1 MLAPSDEKLEELLFE
16 SFLIHLPNNP
26 FPLNFQ
32 DIAQAQMQDQLL
44 QQLKHANPNVYQMKE
59 FANSHLLCF
68 RHTLPNVA
76 ELIAAGRDP
85 YEWKICIPSA
95 SRTPIIRWYHFILNH
110 PGAQRLYKTIATNF
124 HFPGLCKAVDDFT
137 KTCDSCQR
145 NKLPGRGHGK
155 LPMKEAKVIPFDEVA
170 VDLIGP
176 WQIDMNG
183 QTIEFQALTSIDTA
197 TGMAELTRI
206 NNRTSSHVSLKFENE
221 YLSRYPRPLRCIH
234 DNGPEFLGPEFQ
246 LCLHVNGIKDVP
258 TTVKNPQAN
267 AICERIHQVVGNN
280 IRTLI
285 HATPPENVQEANDIV
300 DTCLASAA
308 YASRATIHHTLQ
320 TTPGSLVFHRDMVLP
335 IQTFSDWNLLQQR
348 KQRLIDDN
356 ARRENL
362 RRFRHDYEI
371 GDEVLIFQDIK
382 PKGKLLPR
390 AVGPYEI
397 VQVHANGTVT
407 IQRGPFQERLNIRRC
422 KPYHREGGE

>member
-1 MLAPSDEKLEELLFE
+1 
-16 SFLIHLPNNP
+16 
-26 FPLNFQ
+26 
-32 DIAQAQMQDQLL
+32 
-44 QQLKHANPNVYQMKE
+44 
-59 FANSHLLCF
+59 
-68 RHTLPNVA
+68 
-76 ELIAAGRDP
+76 
-85 YEWKICIPSA
+85 
-95 SRTPIIRWYHFILNH
+95 
-110 PGAQRLYKTIATNF
+110 
-124 HFPGLCKAVDDFT
+124 
-137 KTCDSCQR
+137 
-145 NKLPGRGHGK
+145 
-155 LPMKEAKVIPFDEVA
+155 
-170 VDLIGP
+170 
-176 WQIDMNG
+176 
-183 QTIEFQALTSIDTA
+183 
-197 TGMAELTRI
+197 
-206 NNRTSSHVSLKFENE
+206 
-221 YLSRYPRPLRCIH
+221 
-234 DNGPEFLGPEFQ
+234 
-246 LCLHVNGIKDVP
+246 
-258 TTVKNPQAN
+258 
-267 AICERIHQVVGNN
+267 VGNN

-320 TTPGSLVFHRDMVLP
+320 MTPGSLVFHRDMVLP